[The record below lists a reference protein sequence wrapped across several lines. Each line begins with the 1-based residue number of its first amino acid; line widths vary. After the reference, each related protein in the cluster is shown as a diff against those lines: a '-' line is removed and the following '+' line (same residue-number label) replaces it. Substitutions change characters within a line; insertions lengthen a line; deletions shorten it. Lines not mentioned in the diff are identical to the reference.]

1 MEEASRAANK
11 VKTSAN
17 KFLDG
22 LKYMTSMEA
31 LNTVMGIANLLGLAT
46 AYGMSAWV
54 MFISS
59 YILAGQLPRQQFGVV
74 HSKIYPVYLRVIAY
88 S

>member
-1 MEEASRAANK
+1 MGDDIVTNTSKQVENVQEKAMEEAVQAANK

-31 LNTVMGIANLLGLAT
+31 LNTVMGIANFLGLAT
-46 AYGMSAWV
+46 TYGM
-54 MFISS
+54 
-59 YILAGQLPRQQFGVV
+59 
-74 HSKIYPVYLRVIAY
+74 RV
-88 S
+88 